1 MWTAFFQHKKKCES
15 QWIKRLATFQKMWFE
30 IIFLWDFFI
39 QWFLLQLRVRYSRLT
54 EFFFM
59 CICVITCFGCIRI
72 QFFPHKLPH
81 VISSVTRRKIDS
93 YSILA
98 SMAGFCMMI
107 SVFIWIWNQNGLFL
121 SESRY
126 ISKKSLWFGL
136 KISNICAVLH
146 FQMHKKTTV
155 FCL

>member
-1 MWTAFFQHKKKCES
+1 MWTAFFQHKKRCES
-15 QWIKRLATFQKMWFE
+15 LWIERLAAIQKIWFE

-39 QWFLLQLRVRYSRLT
+39 QWFLLQLIVRYSRLT
-54 EFFFM
+54 DFFY
-59 CICVITCFGCIRI
+59 VITCFGCIRI
-72 QFFPHKLPH
+72 QFFPH
-81 VISSVTRRKIDS
+81 VSSSVTRRKIDS

-107 SVFIWIWNQNGLFL
+107 SAFIWNWNQNGLISFL

-126 ISKKSLWFGL
+126 ISKKNYCDSDW
-136 KISNICAVLH
+136 K
-146 FQMHKKTTV
+146 FQTFVRFYIFKCIKNTS